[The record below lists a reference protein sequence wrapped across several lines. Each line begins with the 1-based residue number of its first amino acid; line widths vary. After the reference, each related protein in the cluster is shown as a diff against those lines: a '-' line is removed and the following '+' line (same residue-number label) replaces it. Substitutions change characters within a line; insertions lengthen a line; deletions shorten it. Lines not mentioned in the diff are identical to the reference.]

1 MVTTI
6 LGAIK
11 RRGTAGLRGA
21 EPLAPPADEASDR
34 DVGARS
40 NR

>member
-1 MVTTI
+1 MVTAI
-6 LGAIK
+6 IGAIK
-11 RRGTAGLRGA
+11 RRGTAGLRRV
-21 EPLAPPADEASDR
+21 PLAPPADEASDR